1 MPWHASVVVL
11 SNGEIK
17 TGRSQEFRKSYEVVM
32 RHGRPYYFRERSPTY
47 EWEAEVEFQHDYD
60 GLIVRN
66 PCQSVRK
73 LGRDDRLK
81 LARLIVQYQTK
92 SVRVEGFDVPNDA

>member
-1 MPWHASVVVL
+1 MVL

-17 TGRSQEFRKSYEVVM
+17 TGRSGEFRKLYEVVM

-47 EWEAEVEFQHDYD
+47 EWEAEVEFQHDFD
-60 GLIVRN
+60 GLVVKN
-66 PCQSVRK
+66 PSQRIQT

-92 SVRVEGFDVPNDA
+92 SVRVEGFEVPDDA